1 MSNTSF
7 MVMSWLLALHH
18 RLAGVTNRLHRAGIE
33 EGQTVLDFGCGPGH
47 YAAEAARMV
56 GEKGMVYALDIH
68 PLAIKA
74 VRGKALKGGLN
85 NISTILSDRDTGL
98 ADETIDVVL
107 LYDTIHAIGDKQAL
121 LSELHRVMKP
131 RGVLSVWV
139 EHTKVEDVV
148 DTIQRE
154 GLFSLKDRDARLLN
168 FEKRAA

>member
-18 RLAGVTNRLHRAGIE
+18 RLAGVTKRLHRAGIE

-47 YAAEAARMV
+47 YAAGAARMV

-98 ADETIDVVL
+98 ADETIDVVM
-107 LYDTIHAIGDKQAL
+107 LYDTIHAIGDTQAL

-139 EHTKVEDVV
+139 EHTKIEDVV